1 MVTSATFRAAGGLPA
16 LPIVAMTR
24 IDVAIVRARPEQLPE
39 VQRLAG
45 VIWRA
50 HYLKIISAAQI
61 EYMLARGYALDA
73 LAQFL
78 GAPDRGLELAT
89 VDGAL
94 AGFAAWYVTTDPG
107 TAKLDKLYVLQSRQ
121 RLGLGGRLIARV
133 EELARAAG
141 ATTLI
146 LNVNKYN
153 AQAIRA
159 YEKHGFAIREAVVV
173 DIGQGHVMDDYV
185 MARSLVAADG
195 AH

>member
-1 MVTSATFRAAGGLPA
+1 VSRL
-16 LPIVAMTR
+16 
-24 IDVAIVRARPEQLPE
+24 DVAIVRALPGDLPD

-45 VIWRA
+45 TIWRA
-50 HYLKIISAAQI
+50 HYPTIISAAQI

-73 LAQFL
+73 LAWFV
-78 GAPDRGLELAT
+78 GAADRGLELAT
-89 VDGAL
+89 VDGEL
-94 AGFAAWYVTTDPG
+94 AGFAAWYVTDAPA
-107 TAKLDKLYVLQSRQ
+107 TAKLDKLYVLPSRQ

-159 YEKHGFAIREAVVV
+159 YEKHDFTVREAVVV
-173 DIGQGHVMDDYV
+173 DIGEGHVMDDYV
-185 MARSLVAADG
+185 MVKRLGANGAVA
-195 AH
+195 